1 MPPAPEPTP
10 LSFFRAFCT
19 VMDQPP
25 GQEYSESTVLE
36 KALEAL
42 VPRIDA
48 LNGLPIKYL
57 RALVDFT
64 DFRVLQ
70 LTQRMAQAND
80 TITVAHI
87 RGQLREV
94 EILQNTVR
102 WWLDIKKEER
112 NG

>member
-1 MPPAPEPTP
+1 MPPAPNTP

-19 VMDQPP
+19 VMDNPVP
-25 GQEYSESTVLE
+25 DMEYSESTVVE
-36 KALEAL
+36 KALETL
-42 VPRIDA
+42 VPRIDV
-48 LNGLPIKYL
+48 LSGLPIKYL

-64 DFRVLQ
+64 DLRVLQ

-94 EILQNTVR
+94 ETLQSTLR